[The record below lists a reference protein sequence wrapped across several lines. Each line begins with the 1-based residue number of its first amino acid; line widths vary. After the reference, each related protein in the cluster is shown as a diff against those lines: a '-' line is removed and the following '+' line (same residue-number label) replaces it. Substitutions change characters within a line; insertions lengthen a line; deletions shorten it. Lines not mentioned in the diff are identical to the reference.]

1 MDDQERRPVDQTRRG
16 LITRRDLLRR
26 TAFLIGG
33 AALVGPILEAC
44 SPSSPQA
51 SAPGAATSAP
61 AAATSA
67 PAAAAATSAP
77 AAAAAP
83 AVGQPVA
90 GGTLTIGSPQEPDR
104 IWTPITGLT
113 VAQEVQNLV
122 NGALTSINDKVE
134 YVPDLATEVPTLE
147 NGGIS
152 QDGLTYTFKLR
163 PGIKWHDG
171 QPFTSKDVKFTYD
184 VIMKDGV
191 QVTGRVGWN
200 NIASVET
207 PDDSTVVYKF
217 KSLYAPFLDI
227 VTQAGILPQHL
238 LDGLSAD
245 DINKNKWFRAPVG
258 VGPYKFK
265 EWVSGSYLSLVKT
278 PDYFKKGQPYP
289 DQIVYKIVPDANALI
304 NQIQTG
310 EADIRVRLN
319 NSDVATVKGMQNA
332 QVVSVPSVT
341 PWLLWMNNTT
351 FPFNDK
357 NVRVALSYATDKAGI
372 ANNVL
377 KGLVQPAY
385 GLVSPLSWAY
395 NPDIPKFAFD
405 QAKAKQTLDDGGW
418 KVGSDGIREKDGKK
432 LSFEILNIA
441 GEQERVQILSFIQQQ
456 WKQIGVDAQI
466 KMVDVATMW
475 GNALPKRNY
484 QMAYSY
490 TGRLADPDMSN
501 HYMSPSKQP
510 ATNFAGYS
518 NPNVDSLLEQALQ
531 TVDRNKRKDLYFKVQ
546 QTVAEDAVYL
556 FLFWLTNHTALNK
569 RVQGYKPAPSYT
581 EYWNADEYWLSK

>member
-1 MDDQERRPVDQTRRG
+1 MGDDISQSTDDRERY
-16 LITRRDLLRR
+16 LISRRDLLRR
-26 TAFLIGG
+26 VAFLIGG
-33 AALVGPILEAC
+33 VSVAGPLLEAC
-44 SPSSPQA
+44 APAPSQPSQA
-51 SAPGAATSAP
+51 APAATSASG
-61 AAATSA
+61 AA
-67 PAAAAATSAP
+67 PAAPASGATAAP
-77 AAAAAP
+77 AA
-83 AVGQPVA
+83 GQPKA

-104 IWTPITGLT
+104 IWGPITGLT
-113 VAQEVQNLV
+113 VAQEMQYLV
-122 NGALTSINDKVE
+122 NAGLISINDKVE
-134 YVPDLATEVPTLE
+134 YIPNLATEVPTLE

-163 PGIKWHDG
+163 PVVKWHDG

-191 QVTGRVGWN
+191 DVRGRVGWN
-200 NIASVET
+200 QVSGVET
-207 PDDSTVVYKF
+207 PDDNTVVFKF

-227 VTQAGILPQHL
+227 VTQCGILPQHL

-245 DINKNKWFRAPVG
+245 AINKNKWFRAPVG

-265 EWVSGSYLSLVKT
+265 EWVSGSYISLVKN

-304 NQIQTG
+304 NQLQTG
-310 EADIRVRLN
+310 EADMRLRLN
-319 NSDVATVKGMQNA
+319 NSDVATVKAMNNA
-332 QVVSVPSVT
+332 EVVSVPSVT

-357 NVRVALSYATDKAGI
+357 SVRVALSYGTDKVGI
-372 ANNVL
+372 AKNVL

-385 GLVSPLSWAY
+385 GLISPLSWAY
-395 NPDIPKFAFD
+395 NPNIPKFEFD
-405 QAKAKQTLDDGGW
+405 QAKAKQTLDDAGW

-432 LSFEILNIA
+432 LSFEIMNIA
-441 GEQERVQILSFIQQQ
+441 GEQERIQILSFIQQQ

-466 KMVDVATMW
+466 KAVDVATMW

-490 TGRLADPDMSN
+490 SGRLADPDMAT
-501 HYMSPSKQP
+501 HYLSPSKQP
-510 ATNFAGYS
+510 VSNFAGYS
-518 NPNVDSLLEQALQ
+518 NPEVDTMLEQALQ

-569 RVQGYKPAPSYT
+569 RVQGYKPAPAYA
-581 EYWNADEYWLSK
+581 EFWNADECWLKQ